1 LQRDGCA
8 GRKVR
13 REPLAH
19 LPVIRQSRCPETPSV
34 SLATLRSFSAGPQLA
49 GNTAM
54 KIAHTTP
61 EPQPDIPPPAERP
74 PVPEPP
80 PPEIDDPTPQ
90 ENPVP
95 VHEPPGMPPPQV
107 VDPAP

>member
-1 LQRDGCA
+1 LNVWQA
-8 GRKVR
+8 
-13 REPLAH
+13 
-19 LPVIRQSRCPETPSV
+19 RCPRAALV
-34 SLATLRSFSAGPQLA
+34 RLASLRSFSPGLQLA
-49 GNTAM
+49 GDTAM

-61 EPQPDIPPPAERP
+61 EPTPEIPPPVERP

-80 PPEIDDPTPQ
+80 PPEIDDPLPQ

-107 VDPAP
+107 VDPSP